1 MSNPAVIILVDV
13 RTKSGGSFR
22 VEDNIGEAI
31 HIHYDNMRIDFS
43 VADFL
48 RFCEAVEESVNEIV
62 AVDSFSANLF
72 DPLFLHQI
80 SSKVT
85 HLEKI
90 TFDKMNLDDLVI
102 SRQGLLGVPQW
113 DKLSGSRVYK
123 ALQGDPKENDN
134 YSQENFW
141 NMSNGQ
147 RVSGVQE
154 MIKEKGYPFNNEMI
168 VLFNDQNYILDGQHR
183 AAILWGLKGNISV
196 PVMRLYFKG
205 NRFTL
210 SKRRWLKS
218 FTPVMK
224 SKLKANIK
232 KILRKTKSLQK
243 RIFVR

>member
-43 VADFL
+43 VAEFL
-48 RFCEAVEESVNEIV
+48 RFCEAVEESLNEIV

-80 SSKVT
+80 SSKLI
-85 HLEKI
+85 HLKKI
-90 TFDKMNLDDLVI
+90 TFEEMDLEKLLI
-102 SRQGLLGVPQW
+102 SRQGLWGVPQW
-113 DKLSGSRVYK
+113 DRLSGSRVYK

-154 MIKEKGYPFNNEMI
+154 IIEKKGYPFNNERI

-196 PVMRLYFKG
+196 PVMRLYFKD
-205 NRFTL
+205 NRFNL

-224 SKLKANIK
+224 SKLKSNIK
-232 KILRKTKSLQK
+232 KIFRKAKSLQS
-243 RIFVR
+243 RIAVR